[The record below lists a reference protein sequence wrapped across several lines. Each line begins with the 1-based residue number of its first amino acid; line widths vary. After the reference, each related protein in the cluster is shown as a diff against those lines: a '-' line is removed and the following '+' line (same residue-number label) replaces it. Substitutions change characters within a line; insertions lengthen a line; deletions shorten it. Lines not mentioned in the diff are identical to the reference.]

1 MYFFALSLS
10 ISLLIIRFVLEE
22 MIKYYDLLR
31 KKYEHNRKL
40 LNDNRKSI
48 EIIAKLTNEV
58 DEVMEY

>member
-1 MYFFALSLS
+1 
-10 ISLLIIRFVLEE
+10 